1 MLKILK
7 NFGPM
12 VPNKMGNT
20 SLLLREDFKDEL
32 RSQVNRFIFTNC
44 NSTMHLLRKS
54 VMGSGNDNLKYGE
67 N

>member
-7 NFGPM
+7 NFEPM
-12 VPNKMGNT
+12 VPNKVGNT
-20 SLLLREDFKDEL
+20 SLLLKENFKDEL
-32 RSQVNRFIFTNC
+32 RSQVNRFRFTNC
-44 NSTMHLLRKS
+44 NSTMHLFRKT